1 MISGIMQVT
10 QTEKPKVAFT
20 IEHGEEMGNA
30 LALANV
36 FAANGFEVKTV
47 NLAKDTLDDDTRILV
62 IYNPIYDFI
71 GAEAEDAST
80 NEIEKIDAFLD
91 RRGCLMVFADPQ
103 YADNLTNL
111 NEFLAE
117 WGISYSGE

>member
-1 MISGIMQVT
+1 
-10 QTEKPKVAFT
+10 
-20 IEHGEEMGNA
+20 MGNA

-103 YADNLTNL
+103 YADNLTISTNSL
-111 NEFLAE
+111 RSGAFRTAAE
-117 WGISYSGE
+117 